1 MKILVTGAAGFIG
14 SHLTERLV
22 RDGHQVVGLDNFDPF
37 YDRKLKEANL
47 RQVGESGAFRLSEM
61 DICESGPLWDLMADF
76 KADVTVHL
84 AALAGVHPSLAAPH
98 RFQKVNVEG
107 TLNILEGLRRTGC
120 ARLVFASSSSVY
132 GARSQVPFD
141 EADPCDRPV
150 SPYAA
155 TKRCGELICYT
166 YHHLYSIAT
175 TCLRF
180 FTVYGPRQRPEM
192 AIAKF
197 TRLVDSDQTVT
208 LYGDGSAGR
217 DYTYVDDIVDGTVA
231 VVERA
236 LPGYRIY
243 NLGNSRPVSLVQ
255 LLETIER
262 AVGKTA
268 NKVFEPDRPGDVPI
282 TCARVD
288 RAAEDLDYA
297 PRVPLEDGVARYVE
311 WLRTRSAQDRAPNP

>member
-1 MKILVTGAAGFIG
+1 
-14 SHLTERLV
+14 V
-22 RDGHQVVGLDNFDPF
+22 RDGHEVAGLDNFDPF
-37 YDRKLKEANL
+37 YDRKTKESNL
-47 RQVGESGAFRLSEM
+47 REVNESDAFRFAEM
-61 DICESGPLWDLMADF
+61 EICDSGPLWDLMAEF

-84 AALAGVHPSLAAPH
+84 AALAGVQPSLAAPH

-107 TLNILEGLRRTGC
+107 TLNILEGCRKAGC
-120 ARLVFASSSSVY
+120 SRLVFASSSSVY
-132 GARSQVPFD
+132 GARSRVPFD
-141 EADPCDRPV
+141 ETDPVDCPV

-197 TRLVDSDQTVT
+197 TRLVDSGQTVT
-208 LYGDGSAGR
+208 LYGDGSSGR
-217 DYTYVDDIVDGTVA
+217 DYTYVDDVIDGTVA
-231 VVERA
+231 AVERT
-236 LPGYRIY
+236 LSGYRIY
-243 NLGNSRPVSLVQ
+243 NLGNSKPVSLVQ

-268 NKVFEPDRPGDVPI
+268 NRVYESDRPGDVPI
-282 TCARVD
+282 TCARID

-297 PRVPLEDGVARYVE
+297 PKVPLKEGVARYIE
-311 WLRTRSAQDRAPNP
+311 WLRTGSSRAP